1 MRGAGAI
8 DFDRYLGLI
17 GLKTTVTSAAAVY
30 NGEPERDLRMF
41 GYEPEGDSGV
51 KLIVSNPA
59 SIWGRAGLHSR
70 DRLER
75 IDGASVKT
83 WPELRTKLQGLRMGD
98 SVRVEVR
105 RPAGPFAT
113 TVRVTGFDRATV
125 RLEGTLP

>member
-1 MRGAGAI
+1 
-8 DFDRYLGLI
+8 
-17 GLKTTVTSAAAVY
+17 
-30 NGEPERDLRMF
+30 MF

-98 SVRVEVR
+98 SVRRSEER
-105 RPAGPFAT
+105 RVGKECRSGWRPDHEKKKETRRGG
-113 TVRVTGFDRATV
+113 RRRAW
-125 RLEGTLP
+125 RGGRQRGCA

>member
-1 MRGAGAI
+1 
-8 DFDRYLGLI
+8 
-17 GLKTTVTSAAAVY
+17 VTWAPAVY

-83 WPELRTKLQGLRMGD
+83 WPELRTKLQSLRMGD
-98 SVRVEVR
+98 SVRVEIR
-105 RPAGPFAT
+105 RPDGPFAT

-125 RLEGTLP
+125 RIENVLNATDEQRAIVRAWLEGRP